1 MAILLIFARMTIKK
15 LFLLDALG
23 ALLSAFFL
31 GVLLPLFQVY
41 VGVPLFLLYIL
52 AMLAAGLALYS
63 FSCFLLVK
71 RKRYLH
77 LLSMLN
83 AAYCAFTLCLV
94 ILYFSAITGLG
105 LAYFSIEILLILIL
119 IRTENKAAKQLN
131 I

>member
-1 MAILLIFARMTIKK
+1 MAIMLIFARMTIKK

-77 LLSMLN
+77 LLRMLN

-94 ILYFSAITGLG
+94 IL
-105 LAYFSIEILLILIL
+105 
-119 IRTENKAAKQLN
+119 
-131 I
+131 